1 MYKKFSIKFSKIFSS
16 TYKNI
21 FIMFLTL
28 FTVLAF
34 CMPATCLTLNG
45 SIEYT
50 VESARAEAFKNVEK
64 TIPVSNFSEYVT
76 DIFYFSS
83 MDFINGKISESVGR
97 KIVPFYA
104 KNKKLLFYGVQYK
117 DSPQKFYYSPEGR
130 LLKYELNT
138 FNGTYP
144 YKTAA
149 YDTKGRLLNIN
160 LIISKNESY
169 IFDKNKKFIGHWLGN
184 KFYNS
189 NGKEDITRIKN

>member
-1 MYKKFSIKFSKIFSS
+1 MYKKFSIVLKVFNHPFKDIR
-16 TYKNI
+16 T
-21 FIMFLTL
+21 MFLTL
-28 FTVLAF
+28 FAVLAI
-34 CMPATCLTLNG
+34 CMPANCLTLNG

-50 VESARAEAFKNVEK
+50 VESARAEAFKDVEK
-64 TIPVSNFSEYVT
+64 TIPVSDFSKYVT

-83 MDFINGKISESVGR
+83 IDFINGKISESVGR

-104 KNKKLLFYGVQYK
+104 KNKKLLFYGVQYNG
-117 DSPQKFYYSPEGR
+117 SPQKFYYSPEGR
-130 LLKYELNT
+130 LLKYEVNT
-138 FNGTYP
+138 FKGTYP

-160 LIISKNESY
+160 LIISQNESY
-169 IFDKNKKFIGHWLGN
+169 IFDRNEKSIGHWLGN